1 MQRGFNRETE
11 VPERDVRQEKQE
23 IIVGPQFYYRI
34 SLFMLKGVCVSVCVC
49 YNKEMKGKYSLEAS
63 EYNS

>member
-1 MQRGFNRETE
+1 MQRGFYRETE

-34 SLFMLKGVCVSVCVC
+34 SLFMLKGVCVCMCV
-49 YNKEMKGKYSLEAS
+49 L
-63 EYNS
+63 